1 MVGLQTLTLPVGVRI
16 PVPQPSLPSS
26 LPNCLALDHAQQK
39 DYNNYISGILH
50 DIDRRGVFMQ
60 SRVGIR
66 EAKINL
72 SKYLKFVKNGNEVIL
87 TDRGRP
93 VGKIVPV
100 EKDELSLTERIKR
113 LEDIGVL
120 ERKKENYQIPAPLP
134 VDGSIVQQMLQE
146 DRNG

>member
-1 MVGLQTLTLPVGVRI
+1 
-16 PVPQPSLPSS
+16 
-26 LPNCLALDHAQQK
+26 
-39 DYNNYISGILH
+39 
-50 DIDRRGVFMQ
+50 MQ

-100 EKDELSLTERIKR
+100 EKDELSLAERIKR
-113 LEDIGVL
+113 LEDRGVL
-120 ERKKENYQIPAPLP
+120 ERKKENYKIPPPLP
-134 VDGSIVQQMLQE
+134 VDGSIGQQILQE
-146 DRNG
+146 DRNR